1 MLHCIVNIIGL
12 AIIGL
17 LASTIAYDKSTAEVL
32 FIMAFSGLAF
42 LGWHS
47 LSHKLTKRKKY

>member
-1 MLHCIVNIIGL
+1 MAHCIINLIGL

-32 FIMAFSGLAF
+32 FIIAFSGFAF
-42 LGWHS
+42 LGWHFLNS
-47 LSHKLTKRKKY
+47 KIVKKIK